1 LARFC
6 FKDLKRS
13 KNMTGEIKSVVI
25 LGGGTAGWMTA
36 AALARFVVSENTKV
50 TLVESDTI
58 GTVGVGE
65 ATIPHIRV
73 FNELLGIDE
82 AAFMKQTNATY
93 KLGIRFSGWGNKQSE
108 YYHPFGDHGFPIDG
122 IGFHHYWLAAKQL
135 GINLQSFDSFSMA
148 NVLAREKKF
157 TYPSADPDHVL
168 STFSYAYH
176 IDASAYAA
184 FLRSYSESKGINR
197 IEGDVTSIMKNSET
211 GFVESLMLASGI
223 SVEGDLFIDCSGFRS
238 IILGRELGVE
248 FQSWK
253 HWLPCDSALAV
264 PTENESEILPYTRST
279 AKSAGWCWQIP
290 LMHRMGNGHV
300 FSSEFT
306 NPQDARDELWRNLS
320 TKPLRDPA
328 LIKFEAGI
336 RQKSW
341 DKNCVAVGLA
351 CGFLEPL
358 ESTSIYLIEVAI
370 LKLLELFPVDKNY
383 GVEENEFN
391 RQMENEYLKIRDFI
405 ILHYA
410 INQRSEDFWRYCAN
424 MSLPSSLQEKVDVFK
439 STAQI
444 VEYDSGLFMPPSW
457 LAVYLGQNLLPSNWD
472 SRLTHTKIKQA
483 ESLLKQIPEH
493 LTQIANRITA
503 HNMVLAKSQQPAAQM
518 SLYGV
523 RR

>member
-1 LARFC
+1 
-6 FKDLKRS
+6 
-13 KNMTGEIKSVVI
+13 MIGEIKSVVI

-36 AALARFVVSENTKV
+36 AALARFVVSDNTKV
-50 TLVESDTI
+50 TLVESETI

-82 AAFMKQTNATY
+82 AAFMKQTHATY
-93 KLGIRFSGWGNKQSE
+93 KLGIRFSGWGNKQSN

-122 IGFHHYWLAAKQL
+122 IAFHHYWLGAKHS
-135 GINLQSFDSFSMA
+135 GIDLQSFDSFSMA

-184 FLRSYSESKGINR
+184 FLRSYSEGKGVKR
-197 IEGDVTSIMKNSET
+197 IEGEVTSIVKNSET

-238 IILGRELGVE
+238 RILGQELGVE
-248 FQSWK
+248 FESWK
-253 HWLPCDSALAV
+253 HWLPCDSAVAV
-264 PTENESEILPYTRST
+264 PTESETEILPYTRST
-279 AKSAGWCWQIP
+279 AKKAGWCWQIP
-290 LMHRMGNGHV
+290 LVHRMGNGLV

-306 NPQDARDELWRNLS
+306 NSQDAKDELWGNL
-320 TKPLRDPA
+320 TAKPLRDPT

-336 RQKSW
+336 RKKSW
-341 DKNCVAVGLA
+341 EKNCIAIGLA

-370 LKLLELFPVDKNY
+370 LKLLELFPVDTNL
-383 GVEENEFN
+383 VIEEQEFN

-424 MSLPSSLQEKVDVFK
+424 MSLPLSLQEKIDVFK
-439 STAQI
+439 STAHI

-457 LAVYLGQNLLPSNWD
+457 LAVYFGQNLFPSDWD
-472 SRLTHTKIKQA
+472 ARLTDTKIKDA
-483 ESLLKQIPEH
+483 LPLLKQIPEH
-493 LTQIANRITA
+493 LTQIAARITA
-503 HNMVLAKSQQPAAQM
+503 HDMALAKNQQPAAQM